1 MSTRQPRH
9 PSNRGVL
16 QCHTRE
22 FQRTALALAA
32 LSASAHTR
40 QRASSTMSGRFAW
53 MALPDSRL
61 ETCTFTCTFNE
72 SRPRDYRI
80 GRRHGIT

>member
-22 FQRTALALAA
+22 FQRSALALAA

-53 MALPDSRL
+53 MALPDYRL
-61 ETCTFTCTFNE
+61 ETCTFNE

-80 GRRHGIT
+80 GRHHGIT